1 MCKGLTGFC
10 VPSVSMGQSGGAM
23 GRRTAGNPGG
33 DAGGNAG
40 RDQGGK
46 ERRRWRGNGCRL
58 PGPVLGRWSRAW
70 GCGLRPGGLV
80 GQATSRWGIY
90 GGRGSGKRAG
100 RFGGRQYRLSTP
112 ILHPSENITDLAGTG
127 PWFGGIRR
135 RTQGGDKSGGRQEGR
150 RGGRMNREEGQAG
163 RWAPAEGCGTGQDG
177 GDMVTGGWRERS
189 GVVDW
194 LGRCPRRRNDGRGT
208 REAGWFL
215 HPTG

>member
-1 MCKGLTGFC
+1 MQGIGGFLCSFC
-10 VPSVSMGQSGGAM
+10 VDGAIWEAM
-23 GRRTAGNPGG
+23 GRRPAGNVGR

-135 RTQGGDKSGGRQEGR
+135 RTQGGAKSDGRQGTAGR
-150 RGGRMNREEGQAG
+150 EDEPGKGQAG
-163 RWAPAEGCGTGQDG
+163 RWARRKDAAPGRTAGT
-177 GDMVTGGWRERS
+177 W
-189 GVVDW
+189 
-194 LGRCPRRRNDGRGT
+194 
-208 REAGWFL
+208 
-215 HPTG
+215 

>member
-23 GRRTAGNPGG
+23 GRRTAGNLGG
-33 DAGGNAG
+33 DAGGNDG

-90 GGRGSGKRAG
+90 GAGVAEKGPGGLGDASIDYPLPFSTPLRTSRIWRTGKVHGAGIDWRGSGGGTRG
-100 RFGGRQYRLSTP
+100 RLDGVG
-112 ILHPSENITDLAGTG
+112 
-127 PWFGGIRR
+127 
-135 RTQGGDKSGGRQEGR
+135 KSVER
-150 RGGRMNREEGQAG
+150 RGRAR
-163 RWAPAEGCGTGQDG
+163 
-177 GDMVTGGWRERS
+177 GWTS
-189 GVVDW
+189 
-194 LGRCPRRRNDGRGT
+194 C
-208 REAGWFL
+208 A
-215 HPTG
+215 